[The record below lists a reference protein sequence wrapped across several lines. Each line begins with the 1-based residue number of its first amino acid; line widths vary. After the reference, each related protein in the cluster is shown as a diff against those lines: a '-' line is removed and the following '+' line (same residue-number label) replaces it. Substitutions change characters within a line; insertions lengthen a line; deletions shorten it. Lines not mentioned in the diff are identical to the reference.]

1 LGESCNFLEKAF
13 KQIPKLYPNQ
23 LEKNIIV
30 NYFVNRN
37 RLDSTKLQLIKL
49 VRERN
54 LKQKEKSD
62 PYVIKLLSPVF
73 TGMQG
78 RYTRLKIILALAE
91 DPLNTLQL
99 SKQLGYD
106 YKSIQRNLK
115 ILEEN
120 HLIDR
125 AGKGYGSMFF
135 LSELLEINLPTL
147 LRVIEKVD
155 KRLNTKKVYIS

>member
-1 LGESCNFLEKAF
+1 MA
-13 KQIPKLYPNQ
+13 
-23 LEKNIIV
+23 
-30 NYFVNRN
+30 
-37 RLDSTKLQLIKL
+37 KLQLIKL
-49 VRERN
+49 ITERN

-62 PYVIKLLSPVF
+62 PHVMKHLSSVF

-91 DPLNTLQL
+91 APLNTLQL

-106 YKSIQRNLK
+106 YKAIQRNLK

-125 AGKGYGSMFF
+125 AGEGYGKMFF
-135 LSELLEINLPTL
+135 LSELLNSNLPTL
-147 LRVIEKVD
+147 LKVIEKVD

>member
-1 LGESCNFLEKAF
+1 M
-13 KQIPKLYPNQ
+13 
-23 LEKNIIV
+23 
-30 NYFVNRN
+30 
-37 RLDSTKLQLIKL
+37 DSTKSRLIKL
-49 VRERN
+49 VKERN

-91 DPLNTLQL
+91 APLNTLQL

-120 HLIDR
+120 HLIDK
-125 AGKGYGSMFF
+125 AGKGYGNMFF

-147 LRVIEKVD
+147 LQVIEKVD